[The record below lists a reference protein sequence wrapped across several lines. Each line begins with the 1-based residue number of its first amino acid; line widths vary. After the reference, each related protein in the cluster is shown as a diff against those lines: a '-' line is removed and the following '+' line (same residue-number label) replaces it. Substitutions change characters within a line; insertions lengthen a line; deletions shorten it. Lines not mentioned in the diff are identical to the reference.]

1 MLMRFVIVG
10 IGDGKNWLVVA
21 AAAAAVVVCIYD
33 KMVQWEEAVYCYYCW
48 KKMMMIADV
57 VVDMHSQLSF
67 W

>member
-1 MLMRFVIVG
+1 MLRFVIVG
-10 IGDGKNWLVVA
+10 IGGKNWLVVVAVVA
-21 AAAAAVVVCIYD
+21 AVVCIYD
-33 KMVQWEEAVYCYYCW
+33 KMVQWEVVYCYYCW